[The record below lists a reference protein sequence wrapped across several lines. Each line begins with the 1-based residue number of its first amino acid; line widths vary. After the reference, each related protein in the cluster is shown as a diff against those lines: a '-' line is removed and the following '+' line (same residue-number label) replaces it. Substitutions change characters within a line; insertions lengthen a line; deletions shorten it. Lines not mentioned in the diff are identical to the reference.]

1 LVIDIVSVQNL
12 YNVGDRQHEGCGT
25 SAEAAGEKR
34 IGAQEPRVQRRV
46 EDLIGKGSVRRLP
59 DGKDAGYAAD
69 GTLAAR
75 SFIIRRLLKVSP
87 R

>member
-1 LVIDIVSVQNL
+1 VLNRIERFRTEKYAVAYFSF
-12 YNVGDRQHEGCGT
+12 GSEGV
-25 SAEAAGEKR
+25 AEAAGEKR

-46 EDLIGKGSVRRLP
+46 EGIIGKGSVRRLP

-75 SFIIRRLLKVSP
+75 SFTGF
-87 R
+87 